1 MTRSK
6 DAILQEIARVDAAL
20 ADNQQQRD
28 EMRARLEALR
38 AELTVSGPSTLSSTP
53 PTVPANSKAPHTRAE
68 KKVRLSTE
76 LERGRASCSAVPT
89 INAIARRRRHPADSQ
104 FRCSLRRVP
113 GLIAF
118 SQDACWLCAVLVQRP
133 TDTSPRLNFVH
144 RLPLLA
150 WRKPSASA
158 AI

>member
-76 LERGRASCSAVPT
+76 LERGRASCSAVP
-89 INAIARRRRHPADSQ
+89 
-104 FRCSLRRVP
+104 
-113 GLIAF
+113 